1 MAKNKIKFFINSIK
15 NNQIK
20 KFSFI
25 KYLILFIF
33 ILFFIFEI
41 NVLKEKEDNE
51 NKIINE
57 PFIPLD
63 NKEYIIKNYNKSKF
77 NLNHPRYYFQ
87 SENDKKKIFKINY
100 SYYPYL
106 QINNNLSYEENVMII
121 YNSTGILNITKFEY
135 FYAKKEN
142 LKILFLNH
150 IHLSMA
156 FDKNYVDLSLI
167 SIASILNTSSSNT
180 YIHLHIL
187 GLNFGFK
194 EIKKIINLRTINDKV
209 EFIFYN
215 AKQVKYDFYP
225 DKKERRGYGVF
236 AKILSPQIINNTN
249 KILILDSGDILCQKD
264 LSEIYF
270 YDIKNNYFGWIL
282 EKCAG
287 NFLIYKNNF
296 MSNNYYINTG
306 VFLVNIPLFRKDE
319 LYKKAVFVSKSY
331 NSFLC
336 PDQDILITIANY
348 KFVYFPLNYNL
359 RLYYENTEDQFKR
372 KKLPKIKEWLESQK
386 YSPYKYEVKEIIDA
400 MSDPVIIHFYGIKL
414 YYLNNCNQYVKQWVK
429 YAKLTGTI
437 QNLKKKYPRPFKCI
451 I

>member
-1 MAKNKIKFFINSIK
+1 MAKNKIKFFINKIK
-15 NNQIK
+15 NNHIN
-20 KFSFI
+20 KFF
-25 KYLILFIF
+25 ILFIF
-33 ILFFIFEI
+33 IIFSIFEI
-41 NVLKEKEDNE
+41 VVLKEKENNE

-77 NLNHPRYYFQ
+77 SLNHPRYYFQ
-87 SENDKKKIFKINY
+87 SEDDNKKIFKINY

-135 FYAKKEN
+135 FYTKKGGLN
-142 LKILFLNH
+142 NLFLNH

-156 FDKNYVDLSLI
+156 FDKNYMDLSLI
-167 SIASILNTSSSNT
+167 SIASILNTSSSDT

-194 EIKKIINLRTINDKV
+194 EIKKIINLRNINDKV

-215 AKQVKYDFYP
+215 AKQVEYDFYQ

-282 EKCAG
+282 ENCAG
-287 NFLIYKNNF
+287 NYLKWKNKDNF

-331 NSFLC
+331 DSFLC
-336 PDQDILITIANY
+336 PDQDILITISNY
-348 KFVYFPLNYNL
+348 KFAYFPLNYNL
-359 RLYYENTEDQFKR
+359 RLYYDYSKDQFKR
-372 KKLPKIKEWLESQK
+372 KKLAKIKEWLESQK
-386 YSPYKYEVKEIIDA
+386 YSPYKYEVDEIIDA

-429 YAKLTGTI
+429 YANITGTI
-437 QNLKKKYPRPFKCI
+437 HNLKKKYPRPFKCKI
-451 I
+451 S